1 MPKAGWR
8 NRITRTEE
16 VAPDQ
21 LLANPANF
29 RRHGKDQ
36 QEALAEVLDTVGW
49 VQDVIVNEQ
58 TGHVVDG
65 HLRVELALR
74 RQEPAVPV
82 KYISLSPAEEAKVLA
97 TFDPISALART
108 DSQALADLTT
118 DMAFESAALNQM
130 LSDLVE
136 SGWQPHDGEWDA
148 SDGFDPD
155 DVPAGYD
162 RDEEDDEAG
171 EGDPSGSDG
180 SLLNLVD
187 VTLGEP
193 KHETSAGQVWEI
205 GRHVLV
211 IADVITGWRQWK
223 HRAGRG
229 GAVLPVSGAVHRA
242 HREGRGVEARD
253 GPAEPLHRGPYPRP
267 LCRGEGRGRCP
278 PPLGSPP
285 LAGASIAPTSI
296 AISWPGLSTRLSWRD
311 PATSIS

>member
-1 MPKAGWR
+1 MAKSGWR
-8 NRITRTEE
+8 NRITRTDE

-82 KYISLSPAEEAKVLA
+82 KYINLSPAEEAKVLA

-118 DMAFESAALNQM
+118 DMAFESAALNQK

-136 SGWQPHDGEWDA
+136 SGWQPNDGEWDA
-148 SDGFDPD
+148 SDGFNPD
-155 DVPAGYD
+155 DVPAGFD
-162 RDEEDDEAG
+162 REDDDEEP
-171 EGDPSGSDG
+171 EGDPTGSDG

-223 HRAGRG
+223 HE
-229 GAVLPVSGAVHRA
+229 LD
-242 HREGRGVEARD
+242 EEA
-253 GPAEPLHRGPYPRP
+253 LFCPYPGPFIALTEKAEQWKLVMVQPSPYIAGHILDRYAEVK
-267 LCRGEGRGRCP
+267 GE
-278 PPLGSPP
+278 
-285 LAGASIAPTSI
+285 ADV
-296 AISWPGLSTRLSWRD
+296 RLR
-311 PATSIS
+311 